1 MKRLLIAAA
10 VFASMVGAAH
20 AQCYVNAGVG
30 ATMVNTEISAGPLSL
45 DGVGAQGAVGTV
57 RGGCDA
63 IIGNARLGAFAEYAF
78 RNTEFKVDPGLFS
91 AKFGNSWGVGARAG
105 WKVNTALPYLLL
117 AYQQQEMSWSIP
129 LDAPT
134 FRGVKFGGGIEF
146 DLDKNWALGLEFTQT
161 RFQSESVLGVVN
173 LQPVMNEGTARLV
186 YRF

>member
-10 VFASMVGAAH
+10 MCVLGSAAH
-20 AQCYVNAGVG
+20 AQCYVNGGVG
-30 ATMVNTEISAGPLSL
+30 ASMVNTEVSAGPLSL
-45 DGVGAQGAVGTV
+45 DGVGASGGVATARV
-57 RGGCDA
+57 GCDA

-78 RNTEFKVDPGLFS
+78 RDVSFKVEPSLFS

-105 WKVNTALPYLLL
+105 YRVMNAMPYLLL

-129 LDAPT
+129 IDAPT

-161 RFQSESVLGVVN
+161 RFASESVLGVVN
-173 LQPVMNEGTARLV
+173 LQPVMNEGTARLA